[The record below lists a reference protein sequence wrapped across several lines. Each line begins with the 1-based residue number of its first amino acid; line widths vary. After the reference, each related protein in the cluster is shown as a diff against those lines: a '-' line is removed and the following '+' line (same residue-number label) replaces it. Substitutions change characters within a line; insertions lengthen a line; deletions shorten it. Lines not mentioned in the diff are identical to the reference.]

1 MSSKERRISPRKDYL
16 VPLRFRIL
24 ANGNDPHTENVTATH
39 GIRSAKTSG
48 YFGTHEGE
56 AVNLS
61 ERGIYFRSREKVSV
75 GEPIEMYFTLPRELT
90 GRKAEEVRCSARVVH
105 VEPCSDERG
114 MRGVGAEV
122 ERFEPVGAARNWD
135 N

>member
-1 MSSKERRISPRKDYL
+1 MSSKERRISPRKDYS

-24 ANGNDPHTENVTATH
+24 ANGNDPHTENATAAQET
-39 GIRSAKTSG
+39 RTARMSG

-56 AVNLS
+56 AINLS
-61 ERGIYFRSREKVSV
+61 ERGIYFKSREKVSV

-90 GRKAEEVRCSARVVH
+90 GRNAEEVRCSARVVH
-105 VEPCSDERG
+105 VEPRCDERG
-114 MRGVGAEV
+114 MRGVGAAV
-122 ERFEPVGAARNWD
+122 ERFEPVGAVRNWS

>member
-1 MSSKERRISPRKDYL
+1 MSSKERRISL
-16 VPLRFRIL
+16 PLRFRIL